1 MFWKSEKCLLALSH
15 LHTTLQSRCP
25 QSCSY
30 CLLVLNL
37 SWIYCFSPAF
47 ESSPSRSPS
56 AQSLLPESEFLR
68 LWLPTTQLLII
79 ARILQFIFGVVYMMH
94 FKTTI
99 ELNDGIRGYTWFR
112 FIPMKY

>member
-37 SWIYCFSPAF
+37 SWIC
-47 ESSPSRSPS
+47 RSPS